1 MKGYVNYASVKENG
15 GKTICTL
22 TIAEKDEALSFA
34 SGSAV
39 SLPLSD
45 VKDTYGLGR
54 SRWDRPGALRLSQ
67 APRKCQFLQ
76 TPGCMLRSKVLKLLR
91 VEISWLVSK
100 GSSYTY
106 EYSTGA
112 FLASIPD
119 SVK

>member
-1 MKGYVNYASVKENG
+1 M
-15 GKTICTL
+15 
-22 TIAEKDEALSFA
+22 LS
-34 SGSAV
+34 
-39 SLPLSD
+39 
-45 VKDTYGLGR
+45 
-54 SRWDRPGALRLSQ
+54 
-67 APRKCQFLQ
+67 
-76 TPGCMLRSKVLKLLR
+76 SKVLKLLR